1 MPAQFFYL
9 SLMKRIENLII
20 EFSDF
25 IWGTPLLILLLGGG
39 FFFMIYSQLMPFRYI
54 THAVDILRGKY
65 DDPNEAGQINHFQ
78 ALSTALAATVG
89 MGNISGVAVAI
100 TAGGPGAIFWMW
112 VSAVLGVST
121 KFFTGTL
128 AVMFRGKD
136 DKGEVQG
143 GPMYII
149 TEGLGKKWKP
159 MAVFFAVAAMFAV
172 FPVFQSNQLTQVF
185 RDIVLEPNGVA
196 TGFTSDLITG
206 IIVAACMSVVIFGGI
221 KRIGKVTASIVP
233 FMVLLYVGIV
243 LYIIFSH
250 PDQLWNAIVLIVTDA
265 FEAEAVLGGAVG
277 IIIITGIKRAAFS
290 NEAGIGTAP
299 LAHGAAKTNEPVR
312 EGLVAMLGP
321 IVDTLIVCTM
331 TALAILVTGVWQ
343 TSDADGITLTAQAFD
358 KAIPGYGPYLLILC
372 VLFFALSTLFAFPYY
387 GNKCSS
393 YLFGTKSKNIY
404 NALSVVS
411 AVVAAVVSIDVVIA
425 FIDSAYALMA
435 FPNMIAAIIL
445 APHVKRATVS
455 YFKRLKEEK
464 KNVRK
469 L

>member
-1 MPAQFFYL
+1 MPWQFFYL
-9 SLMKRIENLII
+9 SKMKRIENLII

-39 FFFMIYSQLMPFRYI
+39 FFFMMYSRLMPFRYI
-54 THAVDILRGKY
+54 AHAVDILRGKY
-65 DDPNEAGQINHFQ
+65 DNPDEAGQINHFQ

-136 DKGEVQG
+136 DRGEVQG

-149 TEGLGKKWKP
+149 TEGLGKRWKP

-185 RDIVLEPNGVA
+185 RDIVLSPNGIH
-196 TGFTSDLITG
+196 TGFTSDLVTG
-206 IIVAACMSVVIFGGI
+206 IVIAICMSVVIFGGI
-221 KRIGKVTASIVP
+221 KRIGKVTAGIVP
-233 FMVLLYVGIV
+233 FMVLLYVLVV

-250 PDQLWNAIVLIVTDA
+250 PDQLWDAIVLIFTDA

-343 TSDADGITLTAQAFD
+343 TSDADGITLTALAFE
-358 KAIPGYGPYLLILC
+358 KAIPGYGPYILILC

-387 GNKCSS
+387 GNKCAS
-393 YLFGTKSKNIY
+393 YLFGTRSKNIY
-404 NALSVVS
+404 NTLSVIS

-455 YFKRLKEEK
+455 YFSRLKAERK
-464 KNVRK
+464 KT
-469 L
+469 